1 DPPRFFSSDHDAPQ
15 WQKPL
20 ALAVYNPVTWQG
32 VVKPSLHTFLQQRK
46 HLMVPVIL
54 IAPHGDE
61 SWPRAAWGYPLG
73 KHAAWLRKQWRE
85 GTISPNKRV
94 ELDAMGFAW
103 DFLQCK
109 WDRFIL
115 PSLRTFYDLNGHTN
129 VPMMFRVPRSSDWPE
144 HMWDQ
149 PLGSYVRG
157 MRYDGGFAKQVRADQ
172 VELER
177 LEFSSGL
184 ALSGR
189 KRREKRILP
198 ALEAF
203 RRLNGHCRVPQ
214 RYAVPSDKNW
224 PRLSWDL
231 NLGSVASKIR
241 QGAWF

>member
-1 DPPRFFSSDHDAPQ
+1 
-15 WQKPL
+15 
-20 ALAVYNPVTWQG
+20 
-32 VVKPSLHTFLQQRK
+32 
-46 HLMVPVIL
+46 
-54 IAPHGDE
+54 
-61 SWPRAAWGYPLG
+61 
-73 KHAAWLRKQWRE
+73 
-85 GTISPNKRV
+85 
-94 ELDAMGFAW
+94 
-103 DFLQCK
+103 
-109 WDRFIL
+109 
-115 PSLRTFYDLNGHTN
+115 
-129 VPMMFRVPRSSDWPE
+129 MFRVPRSSDWPE

-189 KRREKRILP
+189 KRREKVVPKLTVNAIPDNHRLEGLDIRRNDPEWKWSERILP

-241 QGAWF
+241 QGAWFAQVARSKTRLEELGFVWDVAESDWSERIIPALETFRTAIAECQ